1 MKKHLLSLVTLFAG
15 FSLLTSCG
23 SKDEPQNPVP
33 GEDENKP
40 QFPMPEAATFT
51 EASGLTLTVDGVA
64 MPGKTVKLEPLAD
77 DAKCTLTMS
86 STFDV
91 TAIPGYQSGMIE
103 GDQVQ
108 APGVLPGSPVTVLSV
123 NLKYDNNVYTFSGAD
138 ETEYCT
144 FSYSGSLEGDNL
156 NLAINDVKLKNTSL
170 AGTTWNLVE
179 MDPVNPDANN
189 GPFHIVWEPY
199 NLQNPEEGASVD
211 LGFMKM
217 PIQTVIQLMTVMPM
231 LQNPTN
237 PEGEQWTV
245 SAMLNYVLKSIT
257 FMEDGNIVAEYRDTK
272 GDQSITT
279 SPVNLVQYVVK
290 DDGGLLIFLNPQAIA
305 LADKTRAL
313 DINSLLATVMGQVLP
328 MLANGVPMEYK
339 KDGDK
344 LTLYLDTQLLLPLL
358 RNTLTPLLQD
368 QEIVDMLIAMVS
380 ANEDMAMYL
389 PYISGIITSMP
400 SVLEK
405 TTNIEI
411 GLNFVRK

>member
-1 MKKHLLSLVTLFAG
+1 MKKHFLSLVTVLAG
-15 FSLLTSCG
+15 FSLLTSCS
-23 SKDEPQNPVP
+23 SKDDDPKAPVP
-33 GEDENKP
+33 D
-40 QFPMPEAATFT
+40 AATFT
-51 EASGLTLTVDGVA
+51 EASGLNLTVDGVA
-64 MPGKTVKLEPLAD
+64 MPGKTVKFEPSAD
-77 DAKCTLTMS
+77 GAKGTLTMS

-108 APGVLPGSPVTVLSV
+108 APGVLPGSPVTVLTV
-123 NLKYDNNVYTFSGAD
+123 NLKYDNSVYTFSGAD

-144 FSYSGSLEGDNL
+144 FSYSGSLEGENL

-179 MDPVNPDANN
+179 MDPVEPDANN

-231 LQNPTN
+231 LENPTN
-237 PEGEQWTV
+237 PEGEKWTV

-272 GDQSITT
+272 GTQTITA

-313 DINSLLATVMGQVLP
+313 DINSLLASVMGQVLP
-328 MLANGVPMEYK
+328 MLANGVPMEYE

-344 LTLYLDTQLLLPLL
+344 MTLYLDTTVLLPLL

-368 QEIVDMLIAMVS
+368 QETLDMLIAMVS

-389 PYISGIITSMP
+389 PYIQGIFTSLP
-400 SVLEK
+400 EVLKK

-411 GLNFVRK
+411 GLNFVKK

>member
-1 MKKHLLSLVTLFAG
+1 MKKHFLSLVTVLAG
-15 FSLLTSCG
+15 FSLLTSC
-23 SKDEPQNPVP
+23 SSNDDPKVPVP
-33 GEDENKP
+33 D
-40 QFPMPEAATFT
+40 AATFT

-64 MPGKTVKLEPLAD
+64 MPGKTVKFEPSAD
-77 DAKCTLTMS
+77 GAKGTLTML

-91 TAIPGYQSGMIE
+91 TAIPGYQNGMIE

-108 APGVLPGSPVTVLSV
+108 APGVLPGSPVTVLTV
-123 NLKYDNNVYTFSGAD
+123 NLNYDNNVYSFSGKD

-144 FSYSGSLEGDNL
+144 FSYSGNLEEDKL

-179 MDPVNPDANN
+179 MDPENPDANN
-189 GPFHIVWEPY
+189 GPFHIIWEPY
-199 NLQNPEEGASVD
+199 NLENPAEGASVD

-217 PIQTVIQLMTVMPM
+217 PIQTIIQLMTVMPM
-231 LQNPTN
+231 LENPTN
-237 PEGEQWTV
+237 PEGEQWNV
-245 SAMLNYVLKSIT
+245 STMLNYVLKSIS
-257 FMEDGNIVAEYRDTK
+257 FMEDGNIVAEYRDMK
-272 GDQSITT
+272 GGQTITA

-290 DDGGLLIFLNPQAIA
+290 NDGGLLIFLNPQAIA

-328 MLANGVPMEYK
+328 MLANGVPMEYEK
-339 KDGDK
+339 NGDK
-344 LTLYLDTQLLLPLL
+344 LSLYLNTPLLLPLL

-368 QEIVDMLIAMVS
+368 QETVDMLIDMVS
-380 ANEDMAMYL
+380 SNEDMSMYL
-389 PYISGIITSMP
+389 LYIQGIITSLP